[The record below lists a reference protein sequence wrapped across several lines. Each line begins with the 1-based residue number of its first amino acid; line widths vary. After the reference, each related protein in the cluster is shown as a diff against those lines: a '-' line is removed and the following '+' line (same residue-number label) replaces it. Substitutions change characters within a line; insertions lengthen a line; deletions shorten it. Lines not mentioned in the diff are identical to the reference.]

1 MVLQA
6 RPIAFTAA
14 VITFFVLGIVG
25 SIVGLPPCTCS
36 KRALLGALAAYA
48 AAAVAIRVVNAIL
61 TQAMIASQT
70 SKDHAGDS
78 KN

>member
-6 RPIAFTAA
+6 RPIAFTAS
-14 VITFFVLGIVG
+14 VIAFFVLGIVG
-25 SIVGLPPCTCS
+25 SIVGLPTYTCS
-36 KRALLGALAAYA
+36 KRSMLGALVVYV
-48 AAAVAIRVVNAIL
+48 VASIAIHAVNAIL
-61 TQAMIASQT
+61 TQAMIANQI